1 MQQFDK
7 HGYFFICHVACNMI
21 HKHNAYEKDIELQSR
36 EFTEEFR
43 TTGTEFEIMSDIN
56 TMSILFSHFHH
67 LNESSTNS

>member
-1 MQQFDK
+1 MQQLDK
-7 HGYFFICHVACNMI
+7 HGYFFICHVACNKI

-56 TMSILFSHFHH
+56 TMSILFSH
-67 LNESSTNS
+67 LNESSTNSQ